1 MGFKDLTAVI
11 SIDEEKCLNCHSCID
26 VCPVM
31 ANNGSGDK
39 VVIDHNKCIG
49 CGQCIDACSH
59 GARGYVDDF
68 DQLMSDL
75 DNNEE
80 VVAIVAPAA
89 AANFPGNYLKL
100 NSWLKQIGVA
110 AIFDVSFGAELT
122 IKSYLDYIKNNNPEC
137 VIAQPCPAIVT
148 YIQIYK
154 PELLDYLAPVD
165 SPMVHTIKMI
175 KEYYSTYEN
184 YKVAAI
190 SPCLAKKREFIETGY
205 GDYNVT
211 YKSINSYF
219 KESSKKLYDYSESNF
234 DNPEAERA
242 VLFSTPGG
250 LLRTALREDPDI
262 NQVTRKIEGVHTIYD
277 YLEQLPAAINSE
289 YNPLLIDC
297 LSCEMGCNGG
307 PGTLNRGKSRD
318 EIEYYIEKRNQEMQQ
333 KYASKKLFKNNKKVM
348 KKIINKYWKKDLYS
362 REYLNLKDNNDIIIP
377 DKKEIDD
384 IYRQMNKEN
393 EEDIKNCKSCGYGSC
408 EQMAVAVYNNLNKVD
423 NCHWYQKDLIRIR
436 REEADKQKQIVEQQ
450 KKLVEE
456 RKEKA
461 TDFLNKLNDFI
472 QSFSATLE
480 ELEATNETVFER
492 IQHSNQEIAASSDVI
507 NNINSMAKEVQSEI
521 DSFDEI
527 RTVISAIARQTN
539 LLALNASIEA
549 SRIGAEGRGFAVVSD
564 EIRELAESSTDEV
577 EKIQNYTEKLK
588 SKILSVVNEIKHVAE
603 EFQSINM
610 DSNQIMSSTKEI
622 NGELNQINKDLENV
636 KMESEDFIVKID

>member
-1 MGFKDLTAVI
+1 
-11 SIDEEKCLNCHSCID
+11 
-26 VCPVM
+26 
-31 ANNGSGDK
+31 
-39 VVIDHNKCIG
+39 
-49 CGQCIDACSH
+49 
-59 GARGYVDDF
+59 
-68 DQLMSDL
+68 
-75 DNNEE
+75 
-80 VVAIVAPAA
+80 
-89 AANFPGNYLKL
+89 
-100 NSWLKQIGVA
+100 
-110 AIFDVSFGAELT
+110 
-122 IKSYLDYIKNNNPEC
+122 
-137 VIAQPCPAIVT
+137 
-148 YIQIYK
+148 
-154 PELLDYLAPVD
+154 
-165 SPMVHTIKMI
+165 
-175 KEYYSTYEN
+175 
-184 YKVAAI
+184 
-190 SPCLAKKREFIETGY
+190 
-205 GDYNVT
+205 
-211 YKSINSYF
+211 
-219 KESSKKLYDYSESNF
+219 
-234 DNPEAERA
+234 
-242 VLFSTPGG
+242 
-250 LLRTALREDPDI
+250 
-262 NQVTRKIEGVHTIYD
+262 
-277 YLEQLPAAINSE
+277 
-289 YNPLLIDC
+289 
-297 LSCEMGCNGG
+297 
-307 PGTLNRGKSRD
+307 
-318 EIEYYIEKRNQEMQQ
+318 
-333 KYASKKLFKNNKKVM
+333 
-348 KKIINKYWKKDLYS
+348 
-362 REYLNLKDNNDIIIP
+362 
-377 DKKEIDD
+377 
-384 IYRQMNKEN
+384 
-393 EEDIKNCKSCGYGSC
+393 
-408 EQMAVAVYNNLNKVD
+408 VYNNLNKVD